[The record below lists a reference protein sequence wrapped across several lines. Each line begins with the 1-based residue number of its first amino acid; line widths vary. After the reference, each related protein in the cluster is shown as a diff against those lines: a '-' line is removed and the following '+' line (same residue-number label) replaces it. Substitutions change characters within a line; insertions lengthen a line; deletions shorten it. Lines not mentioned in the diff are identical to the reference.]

1 MKLPGKMPAVGKK
14 SEAGSPGVVG
24 WMSSAYR
31 FATDRNDFRRN
42 LLVNLGFHIVP
53 VKSWGFAG
61 GEDQF
66 LLSMNGAFYQRQ

>member
-42 LLVNLGFHIVP
+42 LLVNLGLFAAGVWVARNLSDFDLMSPQP
-53 VKSWGFAG
+53 VT
-61 GEDQF
+61 
-66 LLSMNGAFYQRQ
+66 